1 MQQTPNFNSKQIISK
16 EELVLWDESL
26 RELIGNVLR
35 YNRASEQVGGIL
47 DGYDSVGAAFI
58 NDFFKVEIGSVP
70 SGGFN
75 TIKIGR
81 GRGVLNFENTTD
93 EYIAGLI
100 TNNDSLKQQLVTLFK
115 YEETDNIVVDGIAG
129 YGSGDVVY
137 IGFVPIWNPLE
148 DGLCALTTSN
158 QVTITGG
165 DFTKLRGQST
175 KNPTKIRFYNQDGSP
190 ANNSDTYEVIS
201 VLSDT
206 QIIISGVLSN
216 ETNLKFMVVGSYDLS
231 AQGSL
236 TDKYCYVTANGALTF
251 TETDTDITSVGGFII
266 ASLTFA
272 GGGAF
277 SVNDLRENNL
287 FNFAYSPDIV
297 YKSIAQTITGQ
308 KTFSTASPIFNIP
321 IIDKPNAASFGT
333 SLTIP
338 AYVGGAGDYT
348 ITVPNSGGNV
358 FKFISNSSV
367 YGSDTLSSIVF
378 AAGYVAGTRLTL
390 LVDPTGDDVNLLVG
404 AAANK
409 ISLFNH
415 KRQTTGIIIPKGA
428 MIELWADDDLL
439 WHITNWNEYVSEEAW
454 VQITEMYDGVAA
466 PMSPITNI
474 VRYKRDRSQVF
485 LYIDSLVATDFPIS
499 FVLPFTFPYQQRT
512 SFQYATGTDLV
523 VFEVETD
530 GSCAV
535 VSTSVIGTVNKL
547 IPIHL

>member
-35 YNRASEQVGGIL
+35 YNRASDQVGGIL

-129 YGSGDVVY
+129 YGSGDVIY

-165 DFTKLRGQST
+165 NFTKLRGQST

-190 ANNSDTYEVIS
+190 ANNSETYEVIS
-201 VLSDT
+201 ILSDT

-216 ETNLKFMVVGSYDLS
+216 ETNLKFMIVGSYDLS

-236 TDKYCYVTANGALTF
+236 TNKYSYVTATGKLTF
-251 TETDTDITSVGGFII
+251 TDIDTDITSVGGFII
-266 ASLTFA
+266 ASLIFA

-277 SVNDLRENNL
+277 SVNDLRVNNL

-308 KTFSTASPIFNIP
+308 KTFSTSSPIFAIP
-321 IIDKPNAASFGT
+321 VIDKANSASF
-333 SLTIP
+333 SSPLLIP

-348 ITVPNSGGNV
+348 LTIPSSSGNV
-358 FKFISNSSV
+358 FQMRSRIIP
-367 YGSDTLSSIVF
+367 YGSNTLTYIVF
-378 AAGYVAGTRLTL
+378 ADGYVAGTKIYI
-390 LVDPTGDDVNLLVG
+390 LVDPTGDPLYISSSPGANSITAQNRLGAGNLLVEPG
-404 AAANK
+404 TW
-409 ISLFNH
+409 LEF
-415 KRQTTGIIIPKGA
+415 
-428 MIELWADDDLL
+428 WADLNL
-439 WHITNWNEYVSEEAW
+439 NWHLTNMNAIKDETDWITVTAL
-454 VQITEMYDGVAA
+454 YDGDAVGL
-466 PMSPITNI
+466 STVTNI
-474 VRYKRDRSQVF
+474 VKYKLDRNNVH
-485 LYIDSLVATDFPIS
+485 LYIDTISATVYPVTFALPYNFP
-499 FVLPFTFPYQQRT
+499 FKQRT
-512 SFQYATGTDLV
+512 TFIDSETAYRV
-523 VFEVETD
+523 EVNVNTD
-530 GSCAV
+530 GTCSIDSRELVGA
-535 VSTSVIGTVNKL
+535 VNKL
-547 IPIHL
+547 IPLHL

>member
-1 MQQTPNFNSKQIISK
+1 MQQTPNFNGKQIISK

-129 YGSGDVVY
+129 YGSGDVIY

-165 DFTKLRGQST
+165 NFTKLRGQST

-190 ANNSDTYEVIS
+190 ANNSETYEVIS
-201 VLSDT
+201 ILSDT

-216 ETNLKFMVVGSYDLS
+216 ETNLKFMIVGSYDLS

-236 TDKYCYVTANGALTF
+236 TNKYSYVTATGKLTF
-251 TETDTDITSVGGFII
+251 TDIDTDITSVGGFII
-266 ASLTFA
+266 ASLIFA

-277 SVNDLRENNL
+277 SVNDLRVNNL

-308 KTFSTASPIFNIP
+308 KTFSTSSPIFAIP
-321 IIDKPNAASFGT
+321 VIDKANSASF
-333 SLTIP
+333 SSPLLIP

-348 ITVPNSGGNV
+348 LTIPSSSGNV
-358 FKFISNSSV
+358 FQMRSRIIP
-367 YGSDTLSSIVF
+367 YGSNTLTYIVF
-378 AAGYVAGTRLTL
+378 ADGYVAGTKIYI
-390 LVDPTGDDVNLLVG
+390 LVDPTGDPLYISSSPGANSITAQNRLGAGNLLVEPG
-404 AAANK
+404 TW
-409 ISLFNH
+409 LEF
-415 KRQTTGIIIPKGA
+415 
-428 MIELWADDDLL
+428 WADLNL
-439 WHITNWNEYVSEEAW
+439 NWHLTNMNAIKDETDWITVTAL
-454 VQITEMYDGVAA
+454 YDGDAVGL
-466 PMSPITNI
+466 STVTNI
-474 VRYKRDRSQVF
+474 VKYKLDRNNVH
-485 LYIDSLVATDFPIS
+485 LYIDTISATVYPVTFALPYNFP
-499 FVLPFTFPYQQRT
+499 FKQRT
-512 SFQYATGTDLV
+512 TFIDSETAYRV
-523 VFEVETD
+523 EVNVNTD
-530 GSCAV
+530 GTCSIDSRELVGA
-535 VSTSVIGTVNKL
+535 VNKL
-547 IPIHL
+547 IPLHL